1 VLEVSMSKAS
11 GVLLIALGVGVAA
24 YAMPSSDQG
33 GDQQPAQEI
42 SLAKAA
48 PIEPAGVST
57 AVGTSKAALPEVVPP
72 IPKPA
77 VRPVKDTAQPNSPTT
92 TPTKPTVIATAPRS
106 FERPLPAEPKASPTF
121 LPGDRVG
128 LARELQREL
137 RRVGCYDAEV
147 NGTWTPSSRR
157 AMKAFTDRVNA
168 SLPVDQPD
176 YILLKLV
183 QGSSERVCGAGCP
196 AGQGM
201 AADGR
206 CLPNAVIANAPK
218 KGSLTQ
224 PAMSG
229 NRPADHA
236 LPATSGWATTTTV
249 ATREMPVAPEG
260 RMALAGPGNEPAAT
274 SRPGSVENLG
284 MAPESGAT
292 KSKAGAQ
299 RKTNVASVDN
309 SDRRYAPE
317 PRRKFGPWFF
327 REMDASR
334 R

>member
-1 VLEVSMSKAS
+1 MSKTS

-24 YAMPSSDQG
+24 YAMPSPNQD
-33 GDQQPAQEI
+33 GDQQPVQEI
-42 SLAKAA
+42 SVAKAA
-48 PIEPAGVST
+48 PTELAGVAA
-57 AVGTSKAALPEVVPP
+57 AVGTPKAALPDVVPP
-72 IPKPA
+72 IPRPA
-77 VRPVKDTAQPNSPTT
+77 IRPAKDKDIVQPNSLAA
-92 TPTKPTVIATAPRS
+92 TPTKPTIVATAPRT
-106 FERPLPAEPKASPTF
+106 FERPMPAEPKAASAL

-137 RRVGCYDAEV
+137 RRVGCYDGEV
-147 NGTWTPSSRR
+147 NGTWTPSARR

-218 KGSLTQ
+218 KGSPAQ
-224 PAMSG
+224 PTMSG
-229 NRPADHA
+229 NRAADHP
-236 LPATSGWATTTTV
+236 LPMTSGWATTTTV
-249 ATREMPVAPEG
+249 ATRDMPVVPEG

-274 SRPGSVENLG
+274 GRPGSMESVG
-284 MAPESGAT
+284 TAPKNNAA
-292 KSKAGAQ
+292 KSKAVVQ
-299 RKTNVASVDN
+299 RKSNLASVDN
-309 SDRRYAPE
+309 SDRRYVPE

-327 REMDASR
+327 RGLDASR
-334 R
+334 N